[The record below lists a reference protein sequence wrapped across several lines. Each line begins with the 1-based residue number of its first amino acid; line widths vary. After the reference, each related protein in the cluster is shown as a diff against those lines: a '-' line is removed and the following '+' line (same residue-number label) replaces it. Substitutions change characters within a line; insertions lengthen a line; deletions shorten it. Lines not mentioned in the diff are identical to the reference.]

1 MVRTSS
7 SCYKQ
12 HMNQESTYSFI
23 YDRAEA
29 AQVFKEI
36 GTQGLVL
43 AILARI
49 QPEPEWEGCL
59 VYKGA
64 APDDSAR
71 MVCIAMRGPEAVKV
85 QEKIVETFESTGIPV
100 AAIYEGGPEP
110 QVDLAKVVNG
120 KWAGPE

>member
-1 MVRTSS
+1 
-7 SCYKQ
+7 
-12 HMNQESTYSFI
+12 MNQESTYSFV

-29 AQVFKEI
+29 AQVFQEI

-43 AILARI
+43 ALLARI

-71 MVCIAMRGPEAVKV
+71 MVCIAMRGPSAITV
-85 QEKIVETFESTGIPV
+85 QEKIVETLEATGIPV
-100 AAIYEGGPEP
+100 QAIYEGGPEP
-110 QVDLAKVVNG
+110 QINLAKVVNG
-120 KWAGPE
+120 KWAGP

>member
-1 MVRTSS
+1 
-7 SCYKQ
+7 
-12 HMNQESTYSFI
+12 MNQESTYSFV

-29 AQVFKEI
+29 AQVFQEI

-49 QPEPEWEGCL
+49 QPDPAWEGCL

-71 MVCIAMRGPEAVKV
+71 MVCIAMRGPEAAKV
-85 QEKIVETFESTGIPV
+85 QQKIVETFEATGIPV
-100 AAIYEGGPEP
+100 PAIYEGGPEP
-110 QVDLAKVVNG
+110 QANLARVVDG
-120 KWAGPE
+120 KWAGP

>member
-1 MVRTSS
+1 M
-7 SCYKQ
+7 Q
-12 HMNQESTYSFI
+12 QDSTYSFV

-29 AQVFKEI
+29 AMVFQEI

-71 MVCIAMRGPEAVKV
+71 MVCIGMRGPSAITV
-85 QEKIVETFESTGIPV
+85 QERIVETFEATGIPV
-100 AAIYEGGPEP
+100 PAIYEGGPEP
-110 QVDLAKVVNG
+110 QLELAKVKNG
-120 KWAGPE
+120 VWATP